1 MCRFFRLRLAECR
14 AATLGAREGIVLGG
28 VRPKERRPDGGCGC
42 SACETLCR
50 GGLRV
55 RGVPAA
61 GNCGGAGCGSMIR
74 SGKSELRL
82 VLCVIF
88 AGRGSFGV
96 GRGCPGAAD
105 RIRCSPRPPHLFAAR
120 LRRGSSLS
128 AGRSEV
134 GSAGGHASIAPE
146 IRRLWIVLGFR
157 DYCLSLPLSGEPTPF
172 DETTLVCKI
181 GGRMYACAD
190 RAEFGCIAVECDPGA
205 AIALRER
212 YAEAEPA
219 CHFNKKHWTGIR
231 TTGDLPHACIRE
243 QIRHSCLLVLEGVTP
258 RARREE
264 IRACIENRDCPNSS
278 PDSFRP
284 VSRPVLRG
292 KPRHTPARGSS
303 VVPTAYWGLSCAG
316 MPLSAYPFVASFLAR
331 PAWMR
336 FRSGVS
342 RLRFSKCLPPR
353 CILVADRF
361 CSVFAFIYSP
371 CTASPGADSAA
382 FRRRD
387 GFHTLRP
394 CLRRAGPQ
402 RCQNNR

>member
-1 MCRFFRLRLAECR
+1 MF
-14 AATLGAREGIVLGG
+14 G
-28 VRPKERRPDGGCGC
+28 VRDIMSRRIARARRAGGR
-42 SACETLCR
+42 E
-50 GGLRV
+50 LR
-55 RGVPAA
+55 RS
-61 GNCGGAGCGSMIR
+61 GCGSMIR

-88 AGRGSFGV
+88 AGGELRGRPRV
-96 GRGCPGAAD
+96 P
-105 RIRCSPRPPHLFAAR
+105 RCSGPYPMQPSAAASFCGTTAAR
-120 LRRGSSLS
+120 KLAFGRTIRGRFGRRTRFDR
-128 AGRSEV
+128 AGNPEV
-134 GSAGGHASIAPE
+134 MD
-146 IRRLWIVLGFR
+146 VLGFR
-157 DYCLSLPLSGEPTPF
+157 DYCLSLPLSGEAPPF

>member
-1 MCRFFRLRLAECR
+1 MF
-14 AATLGAREGIVLGG
+14 G
-28 VRPKERRPDGGCGC
+28 VRDIMSRRIARARRAGGRELRRCGLRVDDKKRKIGIASC
-42 SACETLCR
+42 FMRYLCR
-50 GGLRV
+50 G
-55 RGVPAA
+55 
-61 GNCGGAGCGSMIR
+61 
-74 SGKSELRL
+74 
-82 VLCVIF
+82 
-88 AGRGSFGV
+88 GSFGV

-190 RAEFGCIAVECDPGA
+190 RAESV
-205 AIALRER
+205 ALRSSATPGR
-212 YAEAEPA
+212 RSPCVKDMPKRSLPVVSIKSIGPAFVRRAICPMRSSASRFAAPA
-219 CHFNKKHWTGIR
+219 CSFSKALRPGPAGKR
-231 TTGDLPHACIRE
+231 SAPA
-243 QIRHSCLLVLEGVTP
+243 SK
-258 RARREE
+258 
-264 IRACIENRDCPNSS
+264 NRDCYSGS

-284 VSRPVLRG
+284 VSRPALRG

>member
-1 MCRFFRLRLAECR
+1 M
-14 AATLGAREGIVLGG
+14 LGG

-88 AGRGSFGV
+88 AGGGSFGV

-190 RAEFGCIAVECDPGA
+190 RAESV
-205 AIALRER
+205 ALRSSATPGR
-212 YAEAEPA
+212 RSPCVKDMPKRSLPVVSIKSIGPAFVRRAICPMRVSASRFAAPA
-219 CHFNKKHWTGIR
+219 CSFSKALRPGPAGKR
-231 TTGDLPHACIRE
+231 SAPA
-243 QIRHSCLLVLEGVTP
+243 SK
-258 RARREE
+258 
-264 IRACIENRDCPNSS
+264 NRDCYSGS

-284 VSRPVLRG
+284 VSRPALRG
-292 KPRHTPARGSS
+292 KPRHTPARGSF

-361 CSVFAFIYSP
+361 RSVFAFIYSP